1 MKARLLHMPSNF
13 RPGLTVMEHGKFRFV
28 RWRWRLLDCS
38 YGTSKSRKKQI
49 GAASACFLQP
59 FTWQTRIGCY
69 GNCLI
74 DVKENPN
81 ILKRFWQLRL
91 QVIRDSCKL
100 RDSYRNCLA
109 ILWFSD
115 YFTMRFEGLIVRRWV
130 DCPNC
135 KSHGQTLRVGRSAI

>member
-13 RPGLTVMEHGKFRFV
+13 LPGLTVMKHGKFRLL
-28 RWRWRLLDCS
+28 RWRWRLWDCS

-100 RDSYRNCLA
+100 RDSYQNCLV

-115 YFTMRFEGLIVRRWV
+115 SPWDLKAKSWDRELTAQTVSLMVKPWELKGL
-130 DCPNC
+130 
-135 KSHGQTLRVGRSAI
+135 